1 MICKRSANGQPQG
14 HQRQILSCIR
24 NRLFWHRR
32 QRSVRYNAAMKQ
44 NLNLLLQRLA
54 LLRLSIAMV
63 WLMFLAYLQF
73 HNFANLQVAWALLVV
88 YLPLLLISG
97 WQGAHREVREWHLL
111 VHLVFETQLLTG
123 LLYFTGG
130 ATNPFIFYFLVLL
143 VVSAY
148 SLPALYSWWIAAIAV
163 VDYSLL
169 TQWFQPLMSHQMH
182 SMSGTSLF
190 DLHLAGMW
198 LTFVISALI
207 VITFI
212 PLLLRAKEQQE
223 QEIHELR
230 EQQLKNEQL
239 IGIATLAAGT
249 AHEMG
254 TPLMTMHMIL
264 DDIAQQEDHPLTKRD
279 LHILREQVALCRQSL
294 QQLANAGRSAHET
307 GVHEAHPWLARLLHR
322 WRLSHP
328 NALWVDDGIE
338 CAACIAASPL
348 LDQALLNLLDNA
360 AEAGQQPIRLH
371 SAVVN
376 NTWLL
381 NIVQPDPTAASRI
394 QQQRLFSSQKE
405 NGMGIGLYL
414 SNASVEQFGGTV
426 HLQAQPNG
434 GSLCQISLPLSAPEK
449 Q

>member
-1 MICKRSANGQPQG
+1 
-14 HQRQILSCIR
+14 
-24 NRLFWHRR
+24 
-32 QRSVRYNAAMKQ
+32 MKQ

-63 WLMFLAYLQF
+63 WLVFLAYLQF
-73 HNFANLQVAWALLVV
+73 RGFANLQPAWGLLVI
-88 YLPLLLISG
+88 YLPLLLVSG
-97 WQGAHREVREWHLL
+97 WQGAHRNIREGHLL
-111 VHLVFETQLLTG
+111 IHLAFETQLLTG

-148 SLPALYSWWIAAIAV
+148 SLPSVFSWLIAIITV

-169 TQWFQPLMSHQMH
+169 TQWYQPLLSHEMH
-182 SMSGTSLF
+182 SMSGNSLF

-307 GVHEAHPWLARLLHR
+307 SQHDAHPWLARLLHR

-328 NALWVDDGIE
+328 NALWVDDGID
-338 CAACIAASPL
+338 CPACVPSSPL

-371 SAVVN
+371 TAVVDN
-376 NTWLL
+376 VWHL
-381 NIVQPDPTAASRI
+381 NIVQPDPAAASRI
-394 QQQRLFSSQKE
+394 QQHGLFSSQKE
-405 NGMGIGLYL
+405 HGMGIGLYL

-426 HLQAQPNG
+426 HLQAQPDG
-434 GSLCQISLPLSAPEK
+434 GSLCQISLPISTRGV